1 MTCSHHLLV
10 SSSRSVAKKSTTA
23 AASEAAVTS
32 MGMQHG
38 SIVFSH
44 HLRSRLKVTC
54 ILVSH
59 LCVEPSV
66 TAFIAET
73 HVTSMR
79 LIASIAR
86 QHFEGSNQAAR
97 MLKREKKISSAT
109 DWRLDC
115 MATTYFVSEHT
126 DVVMCNDFSRP
137 FGTPRQGNGCLS
149 LGNATKNSSFY
160 KCIGGGHQLA
170 PASGTLPARGRF

>member
-10 SSSRSVAKKSTTA
+10 STSLSEAKKSPTA

-32 MGMQHG
+32 MGMKHG
-38 SIVFSH
+38 TIVFSH
-44 HLRSRLKVTC
+44 HFRSRLKLTC

-59 LCVEPSV
+59 LCMEPSV
-66 TAFIAET
+66 TALIAET

-79 LIASIAR
+79 RIASIAR

-109 DWRLDC
+109 DRRLDC

-126 DVVMCNDFSRP
+126 DVVMCNDFLRA
-137 FGTPRQGNGCLS
+137 LE
-149 LGNATKNSSFY
+149 L
-160 KCIGGGHQLA
+160 
-170 PASGTLPARGRF
+170 